1 MRKIIFMFMA
11 AMLSMLAFSCS
22 DSSDEPSSNGGGSGS
37 VTLKEFSS
45 GWWKYDDSA
54 TKVWILYESDKSLS
68 RVGNATAEYVSTS
81 SAFTQAKNLYKF
93 DNEQVNKSL
102 TKVTDESALPSWAK
116 EEQQT
121 KVVLTTDFSILSSA
135 YGNSSYSEESSGSNV
150 WNFIGT
156 FGSNINIYPTIR
168 NNNSTV
174 YEQKMLDGKAKFE
187 LLSNTE
193 QVRCDKNNKIY
204 AYGSEAYVSDLEWDN
219 LSKRYFPNPGFSYN
233 DEKISKAEPLKVRW
247 TVTHPDAEKP
257 LVVNITIYGKE

>member
-1 MRKIIFMFMA
+1 MKKIIFMFMA

-68 RVGNATAEYVSTS
+68 RVGNATAEYVGTS

-121 KVVLTTDFSILSSA
+121 KVVLTPDFTNFNYAYSNSA
-135 YGNSSYSEESSGSNV
+135 YSEESSGSNV
-150 WNFIGT
+150 WNFSGT
-156 FGSNINIYPTIR
+156 FNGYINLFLHIR
-168 NNNSTV
+168 NNNSVV
-174 YEQKMLDGKAKFE
+174 YEQKMLQGKAKFE
-187 LLSNTE
+187 LLSNTDE
-193 QVRCDKNNKIY
+193 VRCEKNNKIY
-204 AYGSEAYVSDLEWDN
+204 SYGSDPYESDLKWDDDCYIPDP
-219 LSKRYFPNPGFSYN
+219 SFSFD
-233 DEKISKAEPLKVRW
+233 DEKISKANPLKVRW

>member
-1 MRKIIFMFMA
+1 MKKFIFGFFA
-11 AMLSMLAFSCS
+11 LMLSLMVLSCS
-22 DSSDEPSSNGGGSGS
+22 DSSDDDKGGSANVS
-37 VTLKEFSS
+37 AQKEFSA

-102 TKVTDESALPSWAK
+102 TKVTDESTLPSWAS

-135 YGNSSYSEESSGSNV
+135 YANSSYSEENSGSNV
-150 WNFIGT
+150 WNFTGT
-156 FGSNINIYPTIR
+156 FGSNINLYPTIR

-193 QVRCDKNNKIY
+193 GVRCYKNHRIY
-204 AYGSEAYVSDLEWDN
+204 AYGSEAYESDLEWDN
-219 LSKRYFPNPGFSYN
+219 LSKRYVPNPGFGYD

>member
-22 DSSDEPSSNGGGSGS
+22 DSSDEPSSSGGGSGS

-68 RVGNATAEYVSTS
+68 RVGNATAEYVGTS

-102 TKVTDESALPSWAK
+102 TKVTDESTLPSWAR
-116 EEQQT
+116 EEQQA
-121 KVVLTTDFSILSSA
+121 KVVLTPDFTYLNIA
-135 YGNSSYSEESSGSNV
+135 YSNSTYSEESSGSNV
-150 WNFIGT
+150 WNFIAT
-156 FGSNINIYPTIR
+156 CGSNINLCPAIR

-174 YEQKMLDGKAKFE
+174 FEQKMLNGKAKFE
-187 LLSNTE
+187 LLSDTKG
-193 QVRCDKNNKIY
+193 VRCNKNNGVY
-204 AYGSEAYVSDLEWDN
+204 EYGSEPYESDLKWDDEC
-219 LSKRYFPNPGFSYN
+219 YIPNPTFSFD

>member
-54 TKVWILYESDKSLS
+54 TKVWILYESDKSL
-68 RVGNATAEYVSTS
+68 
-81 SAFTQAKNLYKF
+81 
-93 DNEQVNKSL
+93 

-121 KVVLTTDFSILSSA
+121 KVVLTTDFSILSSD

-156 FGSNINIYPTIR
+156 FGSTINIYPTIR

-219 LSKRYFPNPGFSYN
+219 LSKCYFPNPGFSYD
-233 DEKISKAEPLKVRW
+233 DEKISKANPLKVRW

>member
-1 MRKIIFMFMA
+1 MRKIIFLFMA
-11 AMLSMLAFSCS
+11 AMVSLLAFSCS
-22 DSSDEPSSNGGGSGS
+22 DSSDEPSSNGGES

-68 RVGNATAEYVSTS
+68 RVGNATAEYVGTS
-81 SAFTQAKNLYKF
+81 SAFTQAKDLYKF

-102 TKVTDESALPSWAK
+102 TKVTDESTLPSWAK

-121 KVVLTTDFSILSSA
+121 KVVLTPVFTYLNYA
-135 YGNSSYSEESSGSNV
+135 YSNSTYSEESSGSNV
-150 WNFIGT
+150 WNFSGT
-156 FGSNINIYPTIR
+156 FNNTISLFIR
-168 NNNSTV
+168 LTNNNSTV
-174 YEQKMLDGKAKFE
+174 YEQKMLQGKAKFE
-187 LLSNTE
+187 LLSDTKG
-193 QVRCDKNNKIY
+193 VRCEKKNKVY
-204 AYGSEAYVSDLEWDN
+204 EYGSEPYESDLKWKDDFYIPDP
-219 LSKRYFPNPGFSYN
+219 SFSYD